1 MDRSWIRKGVRRLS
15 SEHIK
20 GVNEFMQFV
29 RTSFAN
35 DAVIL
40 CPCCQC
46 LNRKKLA
53 QGRVEDH
60 LLLNGMASTYDRWIY
75 HGESIDREPQHAE
88 VDAHGPHMTGGGDA
102 GTHNFMENVLRENS

>member
-15 SEHIK
+15 NEHMK
-20 GVNEFMQFV
+20 GVDEFMQFV
-29 RTSFAN
+29 RANFAK

-40 CPCCQC
+40 CPCRQC
-46 LNRKKLA
+46 LNRSRIA

-75 HGESIDREPQHAE
+75 HGEPLDGQPQHIEA
-88 VDAHGPHMTGGGDA
+88 DA
-102 GTHNFMENVLRENS
+102 